1 MPPYSQIAADEF
13 LGGFSSY
20 SHVQR
25 PIQVRSLSDPDQ
37 PVQVPFLDRMLPAA
51 FEIRVLTVAP
61 GGTRMYQES
70 EWRDSLVVVE
80 HGRIQLEGTGGS
92 RRDFVT
98 GDVLCLLGLSLRAL
112 HNLGSEPVVL
122 VAVSRKGPAH
132 PTQESG
138 RTAPE

>member
-1 MPPYSQIAADEF
+1 M
-13 LGGFSSY
+13 
-20 SHVQR
+20 
-25 PIQVRSLSDPDQ
+25 SDPDHL
-37 PVQVPFLDRMLPAA
+37 VRVSFLDRILPAA
-51 FEIRVLTVAP
+51 FEIRVVTVAP

-92 RRDFVT
+92 RRDFVK

-122 VAVSRKGPAH
+122 VAVSRKSPAH
-132 PTQESG
+132 GPTRADG
-138 RTAPE
+138 RTAPVGESVGNTPCHIPNPDTEATPD